1 MNVPTPVVSKVDL
14 QGLIDAIAQAS
25 ADDSMT
31 NPLTQAQWDI
41 LSSYLLPVVM
51 PAGQVLFTQGATDR
65 TLYLVE
71 SGSLSVHYQDEKERL
86 RLAIV
91 GAGSVVGEGAFFS
104 HRARSATVQATTD
117 IREALL
123 HYTEDD
129 GPWQNREWKSLTA
142 AISDGRV
149 SATVPENARAWYL
162 AVKDARGITVS
173 GEHREAGE

>member
-41 LSSYLLPVVM
+41 LSSYLLPVFM

-104 HRARSATVQATTD
+104 HRSRSATVQAS
-117 IREALL
+117 APCKL
-123 HYTEDD
+123 
-129 GPWQNREWKSLTA
+129 WSLTA
-142 AISDGRV
+142 IRFTELSIRQPAIALGLVMAAGAVLAKRLGNRRRRV
-149 SATVPENARAWYL
+149 AAT
-162 AVKDARGITVS
+162 
-173 GEHREAGE
+173 

>member
-1 MNVPTPVVSKVDL
+1 MNVSSPLAPKVDL

-31 NPLTQAQWDI
+31 NPLTPAQWEI

-51 PAGQVLFTQGATDR
+51 PAGQVLFSQGATDR

-104 HRARSATVQATTD
+104 HRSRSATVQASAPCKLWSMP
-117 IREALL
+117 ALRF
-123 HYTEDD
+123 TELT
-129 GPWQNREWKSLTA
+129 NRQPAIALGLVMA
-142 AISDGRV
+142 AGSVLAKRLGNRRRRV
-149 SATVPENARAWYL
+149 AAT
-162 AVKDARGITVS
+162 
-173 GEHREAGE
+173 